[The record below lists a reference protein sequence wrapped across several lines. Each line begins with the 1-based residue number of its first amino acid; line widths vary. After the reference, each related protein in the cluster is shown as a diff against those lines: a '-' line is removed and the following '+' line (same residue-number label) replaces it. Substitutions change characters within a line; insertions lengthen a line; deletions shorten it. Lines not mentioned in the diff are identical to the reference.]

1 MKKALIIILSIISVL
16 TLSITSVYVSISR
29 ALETK
34 NIKSNISN
42 NLLTGL
48 IYDENGNKTEIFK
61 TVLLLTTLDE
71 DTVVKLINNEKANK
85 ILTDLINSV
94 YDYNLT
100 GDSKYKY
107 TPQQI
112 ISLVKNNLD
121 EVTAEINYNLDAS
134 DKKEIINYVENHIN
148 YIIDTIYKIDLGD
161 YRP

>member
-1 MKKALIIILSIISVL
+1 MFLILQYLFDILFL
-16 TLSITSVYVSISR
+16 QL
-29 ALETK
+29 
-34 NIKSNISN
+34 
-42 NLLTGL
+42 
-48 IYDENGNKTEIFK
+48 
-61 TVLLLTTLDE
+61 
-71 DTVVKLINNEKANK
+71 VKLINNEKANK

-134 DKKEIINYVENHIN
+134 DKKEIINSVVNHIN